1 MHYFFQRGTNP
12 QPHSNFYGHPR
23 PHTHL
28 TRALAILL
36 AFWSSG
42 LEALLCPLG
51 LLVFF
56 PSNFIAGHVRERP
69 SDTASPRSMVCGW
82 LLVFKQS
89 IRQRRKNGLRTRWR
103 YTEATQLR
111 LRLEAK
117 SVSRPSQHCCYIH
130 PSSGCC
136 PSDIWLNFL
145 HLLAH
150 HTGLLGK
157 QKVLFWF
164 DTRVEEFK
172 TI

>member
-1 MHYFFQRGTNP
+1 MEVYVVQ
-12 QPHSNFYGHPR
+12 
-23 PHTHL
+23 
-28 TRALAILL
+28 A
-36 AFWSSG
+36 
-42 LEALLCPLG
+42 
-51 LLVFF
+51 
-56 PSNFIAGHVRERP
+56 
-69 SDTASPRSMVCGW
+69 
-82 LLVFKQS
+82 
-89 IRQRRKNGLRTRWR
+89 
-103 YTEATQLR
+103 EATPQLLR

-172 TI
+172 TIYISFWIFSEFGFPCWKIKEQEFSKLLWSFFTPLFVNIIRRFPNWKVMWLKNTTLSKKILFDLNHGLRYLFLKS